1 MSLLTKILDNRPTEI
16 PETKGERMEMVL
28 ENLMSSLPL
37 PVRILAGNFMES
49 SLPYNDENADK
60 IIKMLNELADYI
72 DIGLIPNEER
82 NAENT

>member
-49 SLPYNDENADK
+49 SLPYNDENADR
-60 IIKMLNELADYI
+60 IINLLNELADYI

>member
-1 MSLLTKILDNRPTEI
+1 MSLLTKILENRPTEI

-49 SLPYNDENADK
+49 SLPYNDENADR
-60 IIKMLNELADYI
+60 IINLLNELADYI